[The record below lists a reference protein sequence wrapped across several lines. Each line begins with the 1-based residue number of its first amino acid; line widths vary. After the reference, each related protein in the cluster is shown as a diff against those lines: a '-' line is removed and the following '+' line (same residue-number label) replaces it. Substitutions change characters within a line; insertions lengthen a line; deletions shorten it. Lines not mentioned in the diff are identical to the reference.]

1 MDKKEKE
8 KMIKRF
14 IIIFMISFILINW
27 NDVSWIFNY
36 KAVSGLTDD
45 FFTPYPSIKATL
57 PVDDS
62 LYPNYGENNNSLA
75 QNDTNKEIE
84 FTYTDKENS
93 LEIPAIGISAP
104 IIFSKTTDKNLI
116 AKDLDKG
123 TVYYPGSVLPGQ
135 KGEIMILGHSAPPNW
150 PKIKHD
156 WVFSKIND
164 LKAGDEIIINLENKQ
179 YIYIVKEKA
188 IVKRGEEVTFAS
200 SAENFSSLIL
210 VSCWPPGKD
219 IQRIAVRSSLGDD
232 Y

>member
-8 KMIKRF
+8 KIIKRF
-14 IIIFMISFILINW
+14 VIIYMISFIFINW

-45 FFTPYPSIKATL
+45 FFTPYPSIEAAL
-57 PVDDS
+57 PVD
-62 LYPNYGENNNSLA
+62 YGENNNSLA
-75 QNDTNKEIE
+75 QNDTKQEIE

-104 IIFSKTTDKNLI
+104 IIFPKATDKNSI

-135 KGEIMILGHSAPPNW
+135 KGQIMILGHSAPPNW

-164 LKAGDEIIINLENKQ
+164 LKAGDEIIINLENKR
-179 YIYIVKEKA
+179 YVYTVKEKT

-200 SAENFSSLIL
+200 SEEDSSSLIL